1 MSFMDVLT
9 VISLIARIVSIVLAI
24 VAMKSSAVSEKETR
38 ENFDKTKDILHKIE
52 TESAVINQSI
62 QKNLTDITT
71 LFSNVLDKVIQDPK
85 EEQFQPMSTQEI
97 DEIIEKDDEK
107 PKKDDFSNQLAMQL
121 LPELIKNPDSLSKLV
136 EISEKLNKEGILWQQ
151 ITKLPAS

>member
-9 VISLIARIVSIVLAI
+9 VISLIASIASIVLSI
-24 VAMKSSAVSEKETR
+24 IAMKLSTESEKETR
-38 ENFDKTKDILHKIE
+38 NNFEKTKDILHKIE

-71 LFSNVLDKVIQDPK
+71 LFSNVLDKVIQSPEKDEMK
-85 EEQFQPMSTQEI
+85 EITEQEV
-97 DEIIEKDDEK
+97 DEIFDEK
-107 PKKDDFSNQLAMQL
+107 NSKQKNKEDFSNQLAMQL

-136 EISEKLNKEGILWQQ
+136 EISEKLNNK
-151 ITKLPAS
+151 K

>member
-9 VISLIARIVSIVLAI
+9 VISLIASIVSIVLAI
-24 VAMKSSAVSEKETR
+24 MSMISSSNSEKETR
-38 ENFDKTKDILHKIE
+38 NNFEKTKDILHKIE

-71 LFSNVLDKVIQDPK
+71 LFSNVLDKVIQEPK
-85 EEQFQPMSTQEI
+85 NEQFQPMSTQEI
-97 DEIIEKDDEK
+97 DKIIEDDDER
-107 PKKDDFSNQLAMQL
+107 KKQDDFSNQLAMQL

-136 EISEKLNKEGILWQQ
+136 EISEKLNQK
-151 ITKLPAS
+151 K

>member
-9 VISLIARIVSIVLAI
+9 VISLIASIVSIVLAI

-107 PKKDDFSNQLAMQL
+107 TKKDDFSNQLAMQL

-136 EISEKLNKEGILWQQ
+136 EISEKLNK
-151 ITKLPAS
+151 KK

>member
-9 VISLIARIVSIVLAI
+9 VISLFASIASIVLSI
-24 VAMKSSAVSEKETR
+24 IAMKLSTESEKETR
-38 ENFDKTKDILHKIE
+38 NNFEKTKDILHKIE

-71 LFSNVLDKVIQDPK
+71 LFSNVLDKVIQSPEKDEMK
-85 EEQFQPMSTQEI
+85 EITEQEV
-97 DEIIEKDDEK
+97 DEIFDEK
-107 PKKDDFSNQLAMQL
+107 NSKQKNKEDFSNQLAMQL

-136 EISEKLNKEGILWQQ
+136 EISEKLNNK
-151 ITKLPAS
+151 K

>member
-1 MSFMDVLT
+1 MSFMDLLT
-9 VISLIARIVSIVLAI
+9 VISLIASIVSIVLAI
-24 VAMKSSAVSEKETR
+24 VSMRSSSMSEKETK

-71 LFSNVLDKVIQDPK
+71 LFSNVLDKVIQSPEKDNI
-85 EEQFQPMSTQEI
+85 QPISEQEI
-97 DEIIEKDDEK
+97 DEMLNEKNEQKEK
-107 PKKDDFSNQLAMQL
+107 ENFSNQLAMQL

-136 EISEKLNKEGILWQQ
+136 EISEKLNK
-151 ITKLPAS
+151 K

>member
-9 VISLIARIVSIVLAI
+9 VISLIASIVSIVLAI

-136 EISEKLNKEGILWQQ
+136 EISEKLNK
-151 ITKLPAS
+151 KK

>member
-9 VISLIARIVSIVLAI
+9 VISLIASIASIVLSI
-24 VAMKSSAVSEKETR
+24 IAMKLSTESEKETR
-38 ENFDKTKDILHKIE
+38 NNFEKTKDILHKIE

-71 LFSNVLDKVIQDPK
+71 LFSNVLDKVIQSPEKDEMK
-85 EEQFQPMSTQEI
+85 EITEQKV
-97 DEIIEKDDEK
+97 DEIFDEK
-107 PKKDDFSNQLAMQL
+107 NSKQKNKEDFSNQLAMQL

-136 EISEKLNKEGILWQQ
+136 EISEKLNNK
-151 ITKLPAS
+151 K